1 MKSFAKNTSL
11 GSDTNDEIVDTN
23 DEILIPNK
31 KDIND
36 NIFKTSMQNQL
47 KEVIKEKK
55 QKFYE
60 FKNSD
65 NKNSEQQQQTTME
78 IMEERK
84 GNIQMAQQSLQGTP
98 F

>member
-1 MKSFAKNTSL
+1 MVPLIIGIEFASRMIFRTCQTSKMKSFAKNTSL
-11 GSDTNDEIVDTN
+11 GSDTN

-65 NKNSEQQQQTTME
+65 NKNSEQ
-78 IMEERK
+78 
-84 GNIQMAQQSLQGTP
+84 
-98 F
+98 